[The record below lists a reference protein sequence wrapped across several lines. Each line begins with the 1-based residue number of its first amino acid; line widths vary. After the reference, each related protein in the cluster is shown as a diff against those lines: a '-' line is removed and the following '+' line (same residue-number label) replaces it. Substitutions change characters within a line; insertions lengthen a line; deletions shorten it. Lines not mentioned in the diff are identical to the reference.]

1 MASELQQIEFSLT
14 ESLYMPLLIV
24 VGYGPGISHATAER
38 FGREGYAVALIG
50 RTRDRVEDGASR
62 LQQLGID
69 AHAYVSDASDLARI
83 TAAIAEVREAH
94 GPIGAVLWTATRNGN
109 VSDVLSTPPD
119 QVGRVFA
126 NGVEGLLAVVQ
137 TALDDLRTVPGAAVL
152 VANGGLG
159 DQSAAAE
166 QMAAT
171 YGIDGTAL
179 EAAAKSK
186 LVGILAERLRAD
198 GIYVGEIIIAS
209 AVRTAASPPGTGI
222 DPHAIADRFWIMATE
237 RDTVRTRFD

>member
-1 MASELQQIEFSLT
+1 
-14 ESLYMPLLIV
+14 MPLLIV

-38 FGREGYAVALIG
+38 FGREGYAIALIG
-50 RTRDRVEDGASR
+50 RTRDRIEDGASR

-69 AHAYVSDASDLARI
+69 AHAYVSDASDLTRI
-83 TAAIAEVREAH
+83 TATIAEVREAH

-171 YGIDGTAL
+171 YEIDGTAL

-209 AVRTAASPPGTGI
+209 AVRTPASPPGTGI
-222 DPHAIADRFWIMATE
+222 DPHAIAHRFWTMATE